1 MEPTVLPARIGPYA
15 IKDKLGAGGM
25 GTVYLG
31 RHDETGELV
40 AVKVLS
46 ASLAREDGIIE
57 RFLREI
63 DAMRQLGG
71 PHIVKLFDS
80 GTDLESGQ
88 LYYAMEYVAGE
99 TLTDRIRAEKRLP
112 WEQAVDIA
120 LQVCSA
126 LKVAHA
132 AGIVHRDLK
141 PSNLLIGNNGVV
153 KLTDFGV
160 AQLFAANRLT
170 STGGIIGTAEYMSP
184 EQSLGQRAT
193 KKSDLYSLGAVI
205 YVMVTGRPPFT
216 GKTSIDIIRKH
227 STANF
232 DLPTRYEPGLPR
244 SLEELI
250 CKLLAKN
257 PDDRIPDA
265 HIVALRLK
273 EVVKRVEFAN
283 DANEVSETAI
293 KDAFDLAAP
302 TAVTKPGDNDLG
314 ETKALAHGPG
324 PATMVRD
331 LFRVEIERSAI
342 KSPLAK
348 FFDNTLVL
356 VTLLLLIIGSTVWWL
371 TSNPSSNT
379 GPEEPTAADADN
391 EVERLLRLAGS
402 HRRAADV
409 VREGR
414 VLRALRILIASDESK
429 TKDLEKIDQRLTE
442 LSDRRLKETDDY
454 QLARDSLSR
463 AKALRA
469 SGADADAQLVLQS
482 LIDLYEGEP
491 GAHEIVQEAKVLRR

>member
-1 MEPTVLPARIGPYA
+1 MEPPVLPARIGPYA

-31 RHDETGELV
+31 KHEETGELV

-80 GTDLESGQ
+80 GTDPETEQ
-88 LYYAMEYVAGE
+88 LYYTMEYVAGE

-120 LQVCSA
+120 LQICAA

-132 AGIVHRDLK
+132 AGVVHRDLK
-141 PSNLLIGNNGVV
+141 PSNLLIGNNGIV

-227 STANF
+227 STATF

-244 SLEELI
+244 LLEELI

-273 EVVKRVEFAN
+273 EVVKRVEFASES
-283 DANEVSETAI
+283 NEIGETAI
-293 KDAFDLAAP
+293 KDAFDLAGP
-302 TAVTKPGDNDLG
+302 TSVTKPEESEVG
-314 ETKALAHGPG
+314 ETRALAHGPG

-331 LFRVEIERSAI
+331 LFRVEIARSEQ

-348 FFDNTLVL
+348 FFDNTIVL
-356 VTLLLLIIGSTVWWL
+356 VVLLVVLIGSAVWWL
-371 TSNPSSNT
+371 TSNRPLPV
-379 GPEEPTAADADN
+379 PETNANN
-391 EVERLLRLAGS
+391 EVERILRLAGS
-402 HRRAADV
+402 HRRGADV
-409 VREGR
+409 VREVR
-414 VLRALRILIASDESK
+414 ILKALRTLIASDESK
-429 TKDLEKIDQRLTE
+429 AKELSQIDQRLTE
-442 LSDRRLKETDDY
+442 LRDQRVKETDNY

-463 AKALRA
+463 AKALQE
-469 SGADADAQLVLQS
+469 SGLEADAQLLLQTV
-482 LIDLYEGEP
+482 IDLYEGEP
-491 GAHEIVQEAKVLRR
+491 GAREIVHEAQTLRRDPAQ